1 MQTSF
6 YVVYINVEFYAVDR
20 IPATQKKK
28 ERFLMMIVL
37 LLLKV
42 GLAITAVGSAGS
54 GPLQSQCTVT
64 ADPPSV
70 ERYVERVVVIISTD
84 QKMVQRT

>member
-1 MQTSF
+1 
-6 YVVYINVEFYAVDR
+6 
-20 IPATQKKK
+20 
-28 ERFLMMIVL
+28 MMIVL

-42 GLAITAVGSAGS
+42 GLVITAVGSAGS

>member
-6 YVVYINVEFYAVDR
+6 YVVYITRTVDLLVVIVFQR
-20 IPATQKKK
+20 LKKKK

-42 GLAITAVGSAGS
+42 GLVITAVGSAGS

-70 ERYVERVVVIISTD
+70 ERYVERVVVSTD